1 MQLPKGK
8 KINELAITAPSLL
21 WQMLFYAIP
30 TFIIFLMAF
39 KPADIYGGIGSG
51 WTFSTIL
58 DLGDPNYP
66 AIIWRTLWLS
76 ALSTAICIVVAVPIG
91 YNLARCAKKWR
102 EVLLMLIIVPFWT
115 NFLIRIFAWKVLLH
129 PDGPL
134 KKALLFLHLVSPD
147 STFLYNPWAVLAVMV
162 YTYLPFAILPIYA
175 AAEKFDFA
183 LMEAA
188 QDLGA
193 SRFQAFR
200 KIFLPGI
207 SAGIWTALVVVLIP
221 SLGSYLIPDLVGGP
235 SSEMLGDKIAQR
247 TFIDRNLPH
256 ASALSAILM
265 LAVLIPIIIAIALK
279 AKIGGEPSSP
289 RPKSASPGARTT
301 K

>member
-1 MQLPKGK
+1 MKSSGRRLA
-8 KINELAITAPSLL
+8 NELAVTAPSLL

-30 TFIIFLMAF
+30 TFIVFLMAF
-39 KPADIYGGIGSG
+39 KPSDPYGGIGDG
-51 WTFSTIL
+51 WTFSTL
-58 DLGDPNYP
+58 LELGNPNYP
-66 AIIWRTLWLS
+66 AIIWRTVWLS
-76 ALSTAICIVVAVPIG
+76 CLSTAICILLAIPIG
-91 YNLARCAKKWR
+91 YNLARVDKKWR
-102 EVLLMLIIVPFWT
+102 ELLLLLIIVPFWT

-134 KKALLFLHLVSPD
+134 KKLLSFLHLVSPD
-147 STFLYNPWAVLAVMV
+147 ATFLYNPWAVLAVMV

-175 AAEKFDFA
+175 AAEKFDFS

-193 SRFQAFR
+193 TRFQSFR

-207 SAGIWTALVVVLIP
+207 SRGVWTALVVVLVP
-221 SLGSYLIPDLVGGP
+221 ALGSYLIPDLVGGP
-235 SSEMLGDKIAQR
+235 SSEMIGDKIAQR

-265 LAVLIPIIIAIALK
+265 MAVIVPIAVAIFLK
-279 AKIGGEPSSP
+279 AKLREGSSSKASSGGSS
-289 RPKSASPGARTT
+289 K
-301 K
+301 